1 MREGGV
7 DWMSLLGMIRAAKG
21 GGGGG
26 WYQRECLYICVF
38 DVSFLFLCLD
48 TAYFLFCS
56 ACFLSLG

>member
-7 DWMSLLGMIRAAKG
+7 DWMSLMGMIRAARR
-21 GGGGG
+21 GG
-26 WYQRECLYICVF
+26 WYQRESLYICVF

-56 ACFLSLG
+56 ACFFSLG